1 MKWIKKRVVFK
12 LLFPISEERGGG
24 VWGWGCGVVGVGIK
38 KTTSNYPKVS
48 VEKFNGKALVNNKR
62 FSLKHLTTKIL
73 LWKISFSKVFKIQH
87 KNGLLGF
94 LVRELLLLKVLH
106 NGLNC

>member
-12 LLFPISEERGGG
+12 LLFSISEERGG
-24 VWGWGCGVVGVGIK
+24 WGWGGVGGVGIK

-48 VEKFNGKALVNNKR
+48 VEKFNAKTLVSNKR

-73 LWKISFSKVFKIQH
+73 LWKISFSKVFKI
-87 KNGLLGF
+87 
-94 LVRELLLLKVLH
+94 
-106 NGLNC
+106 